1 MIKVRISIEG
11 KQGEGKST
19 LAGYINEF
27 FETHYFNGLEGC
39 NIIIVEEG
47 SPENNKDLS
56 IIEEHDIIIRVKTI

>member
-19 LAGYINEF
+19 VAHYIQEF
-27 FETHYFNGLEGC
+27 FETNYFKGLEDF

-47 SPENNKDLS
+47 SPEKNQDLS